1 MIKEIL
7 IFALFAIYQS
17 GSRHYLIETEN
28 KAETGGD
35 YNNAY
40 AGDYNYAYDDAY
52 MDYQKMTG
60 KGI

>member
-17 GSRHYLIETEN
+17 GSRHYLIETGN
-28 KAETGGD
+28 ETEAGAD

-40 AGDYNYAYDDAY
+40 SDDYNEAFDDAF
-52 MDYQKMTG
+52 MDYKKMTG
-60 KGI
+60 KST